1 MDICAVSLLPR
12 GRYIIIGKPNNI
24 PFDSAPKNICFYTYC
39 KLKVKKWILRGV
51 VWVRIVSGAS
61 AEARAYPR
69 EGPKTRFSLMN
80 RMGSRTGRKAKRE
93 GWDARKCIWIISAC
107 IHLGEATQ

>member
-39 KLKVKKWILRGV
+39 KLKVKKWILRGA
-51 VWVRIVSGAS
+51 VWVRIVSGAP
-61 AEARAYPR
+61 AEAVGLP
-69 EGPKTRFSLMN
+69 EGGAQNSVP
-80 RMGSRTGRKAKRE
+80 
-93 GWDARKCIWIISAC
+93 
-107 IHLGEATQ
+107 